1 MSHEKAYMW
10 SILPEQG
17 VVVSE
22 REIEAFPD
30 KCPFQDPKNT
40 GGENSYKQSVENT
53 YPIVRETDQP
63 KGKTMDEMTETK
75 TGLMNKKQDELT
87 VGDAIKLNLGA
98 IAAVAAAY
106 GVAVGGIV
114 GYNKY
119 ADWKIR
125 RAMKKEF
132 PEVIETTASENL

>member
-1 MSHEKAYMW
+1 
-10 SILPEQG
+10 
-17 VVVSE
+17 
-22 REIEAFPD
+22 
-30 KCPFQDPKNT
+30 
-40 GGENSYKQSVENT
+40 
-53 YPIVRETDQP
+53 
-63 KGKTMDEMTETK
+63 MDEMTETK